1 MMNNEMMRQLQA
13 RMVKLQEDLASQTVE
28 ASAGGGAV
36 TVTISEIG
44 MGPAQAKV
52 QRVKIAPEAVDPE
65 DIETLED
72 LIVAAVNE
80 ALSKAQKAAADKLG
94 PLTGGMKLPGMPR
107 RRRCALCVARCAF
120 ACGEGPSA
128 TRTTRDCAA
137 RCSDS
142 ARSHNAERRTRNAEL
157 IRAHHRADRPRGCGV
172 RFPPRHR
179 SE

>member
-1 MMNNEMMRQLQA
+1 MMNSEMMRQLQA
-13 RMVKLQEDLASQTVE
+13 RMMKIQEDLAAQTVE

-52 QRVKIAPEAVDPE
+52 QSVKISAEAVDPE

-94 PLTGGMKLPGMPR
+94 PLTGGLKLPGM
-107 RRRCALCVARCAF
+107 
-120 ACGEGPSA
+120 
-128 TRTTRDCAA
+128 
-137 RCSDS
+137 
-142 ARSHNAERRTRNAEL
+142 
-157 IRAHHRADRPRGCGV
+157 
-172 RFPPRHR
+172 
-179 SE
+179 

>member
-13 RMVKLQEDLASQTVE
+13 RMLKIQEDLAAQTVE

-52 QRVKIAPEAVDPE
+52 QQVKISAEAVDPE

-80 ALSKAQKAAADKLG
+80 ALSKAQKAAAEKLG
-94 PLTGGMKLPGMPR
+94 PLTGGLKLPGM
-107 RRRCALCVARCAF
+107 
-120 ACGEGPSA
+120 
-128 TRTTRDCAA
+128 
-137 RCSDS
+137 
-142 ARSHNAERRTRNAEL
+142 
-157 IRAHHRADRPRGCGV
+157 
-172 RFPPRHR
+172 
-179 SE
+179 